1 MKKRSLHDI
10 IDRALSAQARV
21 EIGTNGVWLPV
32 PGNVYEKLKEL
43 LAMKKIETGTNDW
56 TLTVLLYEK
65 DSDKAIV
72 ITHLAAKDLDEG

>member
-10 IDRALSAQARV
+10 IDRALGAQTRV

-32 PGNVYEKLKEL
+32 PDNVYEKLKEL
-43 LAMKKIETGTNDW
+43 LAMKQIERGTNDW

-72 ITHLAAKDLDEG
+72 LTHLPAKDLDEG